1 MRIIEVE
8 GPEDIRTAD
17 PDLVDSYLDFHVVN
31 GAVITA
37 RFGDRRTDEGARR
50 APAAAFPGREV
61 VQLDVTRLR
70 GGGGGIHCATMQEP
84 RP

>member
-1 MRIIEVE
+1 M
-8 GPEDIRTAD
+8 RTAD